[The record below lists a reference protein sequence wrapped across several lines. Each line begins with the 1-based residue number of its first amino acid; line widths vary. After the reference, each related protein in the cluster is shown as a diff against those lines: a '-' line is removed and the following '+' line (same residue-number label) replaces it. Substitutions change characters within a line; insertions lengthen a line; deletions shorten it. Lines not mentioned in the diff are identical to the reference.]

1 MAANINWDENT
12 LVNWYDQFIR
22 EHGYAPDE
30 DPNLLA
36 KGFSP
41 EQAVAEHMRA
51 AEFGVGFQEMYGRP
65 PTVEDYEYN
74 WYETYTPWVPW
85 VNQGGFSRVGGRDG
99 GGGYRPYWMALRLP
113 TLPTYRGAPVPKP
126 PSRR

>member
-1 MAANINWDENT
+1 MTINWDEGT
-12 LVNWYDQFIR
+12 LLNWYDQFIK

-51 AEFGVGFQEMYGRP
+51 AEFGVGFQEMTGRP
-65 PTVEDYEYN
+65 PTVDDYEYN

-85 VNQGGFSRVGGRDG
+85 VNGGYG
-99 GGGYRPYWMALRLP
+99 GGGGSAPAYKAYWTGLKMPTLQTYRPI
-113 TLPTYRGAPVPKP
+113 PKP
-126 PSRR
+126 PKFY